1 MTAVKTLDLW
11 ARKHPVSELGKS
23 CSRYHLADIMSCANH
38 REVVCFHTHIFRRGI
53 NEIIP
58 EIPVTNR
65 HLF

>member
-1 MTAVKTLDLW
+1 MTAVKLVDLW
-11 ARKHPVSELGKS
+11 VRKKTPRIRTVS
-23 CSRYHLADIMSCANH
+23 YHLADIMSCANH
-38 REVVCFHTHIFRRGI
+38 SEVVCFHTHIFLRGI